1 MFPLKLH
8 NSKAFWLSKQKITL
22 ASQSGNFWGFAFLS
36 QLLTT
41 ILLSKYFPKHFSNSY
56 SCNTYE
62 EHPRGEMK
70 VRDWMQRGHGKSQW
84 LLQTSSLLSWL
95 QPLIE
100 QQPEL
105 RAHSRSAWWLSRK
118 ENHTNSSLFATVS
131 AAKGW
136 TGDEGPWQCLAESQ
150 LPALGEGT
158 GLEQRGWG
166 DASLL
171 QRCPV
176 SLFVPGWNCSSLFFS
191 LIYLQ

>member
-1 MFPLKLH
+1 
-8 NSKAFWLSKQKITL
+8 
-22 ASQSGNFWGFAFLS
+22 
-36 QLLTT
+36 
-41 ILLSKYFPKHFSNSY
+41 
-56 SCNTYE
+56 
-62 EHPRGEMK
+62 MK

-118 ENHTNSSLFATVS
+118 ENHTNSSLFTTVS
-131 AAKGW
+131 AAEVW

-191 LIYLQ
+191 LIYLQWGLRFLVKRGGKKQIKKMKRKTGTLNEFFSPYCPLFPPPISLPLSPSSLPSPLCFPFHANN